1 MKVIFLDI
9 DGVLNVYCQSRDEY
23 GCIFHDHLV
32 DNLKWVIEQTGAK
45 IVVSSSWRL
54 SGEKSI
60 MDMWNFRNLP
70 GEVIGITPNL
80 SYGVKLNTYTPR
92 GKEIQQWL
100 DEHPE
105 VTNYVIFDDDSD
117 MLEHQMKNFI
127 CTFDNI
133 DHPDSVDMGYG
144 LTMICAEQAIKILKS
159 N

>member
-9 DGVLNVYCQSRDEY
+9 DGVLNVYCQDRDEY

-32 DNLKWVIEQTGAK
+32 DNLKWVVEQTGAK
-45 IVVSSSWRL
+45 IVVSSTWRL

-80 SYGVKLNTYTPR
+80 TYGPGLRTHVPR
-92 GKEIQQWL
+92 GEEIQMWL

-117 MLEHQMKNFI
+117 MLENQMKNFI

-144 LTMICAEQAIKILKS
+144 LTKICAEQSIRIL
-159 N
+159 NTI

>member
-9 DGVLNVYCQSRDEY
+9 DGVLNVYCQDRDEY
-23 GCIFHDHLV
+23 GCIFHNHLV
-32 DNLKWVIEQTGAK
+32 DNLKWVVEQTGAK
-45 IVVSSSWRL
+45 IVVSSTWRL

-80 SYGVKLNTYTPR
+80 TYGPGLRTHVPR
-92 GKEIQQWL
+92 GEEIQMWL

-117 MLEHQMKNFI
+117 MLENQMKNFI

-144 LTMICAEQAIKILKS
+144 LTMICAEQAVKIL
-159 N
+159 NTI